1 MHWAELV
8 IQREQE
14 REKLKAEKESWRCKE
29 RRKTIFTKLRI
40 MKFSELPVAV
50 LESYQQAQTDI
61 SKLSFLLSFTSIPLY
76 TPLYTSG
83 RSSKLHN
90 PQDPHIFF
98 KTIALALQ
106 YPRPT
111 QHDQTSTPWWGK
123 GCIFWWLSNIADIAW
138 PVLVTSRPLNSRQRF
153 SLQIS
158 LFVACG
164 RPALVARILHHACRF
179 EVPEHSCR

>member
-1 MHWAELV
+1 MVRTHRIDRLECVAFPKVGIEFGTDWVKFCLRLGGSWRYALS
-8 IQREQE
+8 RAGDTKN
-14 REKLKAEKESWRCKE
+14 RSEKSWRQKKESWRCKE
-29 RRKTIFTKLRI
+29 RTENHILFTKLRI

-90 PQDPHIFF
+90 PQDLHISF
-98 KTIALALQ
+98 KTIALAIQ

-123 GCIFWWLSNIADIAW
+123 GCIFSA
-138 PVLVTSRPLNSRQRF
+138 T
-153 SLQIS
+153 
-158 LFVACG
+158 
-164 RPALVARILHHACRF
+164 
-179 EVPEHSCR
+179 